1 MRLSHYA
8 LFFASL
14 LVLPLQLGGC
24 AAEKPTR
31 LYVLNAL
38 PEAPGTASPQGL
50 AVGIGPITLPKYI
63 DRPEIVARIN
73 GNSLVQAEF
82 DQWGGGLDDDITRVL
97 AANLSSLLESDRVSL
112 YPWKDEAPIEYQ
124 VTVDV
129 IRFEQDADGSAVLS
143 AFWSIVDPSDGSVLL
158 MRRSSYREAGDR
170 PVSESGRAGGAYP
183 YDAAVAAMSR
193 DLELLSRD
201 IAATIAKLR
210 AT

>member
-1 MRLSHYA
+1 MRRSHYA
-8 LFFASL
+8 LFFSAL
-14 LVLPLQLGGC
+14 LALPLQLGGC

-38 PEAPGTASPQGL
+38 PEAPGTASAQGL
-50 AVGIGPITLPKYI
+50 AVGVGPITLPKYI

-124 VTVDV
+124 VTMDV

-143 AFWSIVDPSDGSVLL
+143 AFWSVVDPSDGRVLL
-158 MRRSSYREAGDR
+158 MRRSSYRD
-170 PVSESGRAGGAYP
+170 AGGPPASGSSTAKSAHP
-183 YDAAVAAMSR
+183 YDAVVAAMSR

-201 IAATIAKLR
+201 IAATITKLR